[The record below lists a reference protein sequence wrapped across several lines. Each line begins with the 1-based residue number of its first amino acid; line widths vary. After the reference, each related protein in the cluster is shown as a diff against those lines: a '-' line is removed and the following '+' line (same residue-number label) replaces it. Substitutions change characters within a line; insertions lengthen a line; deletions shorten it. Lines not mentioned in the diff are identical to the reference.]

1 MKKTL
6 SLFFCIGFSI
16 AALAQDAYTLSS
28 ESKLTVDGTS
38 TVHSWTV
45 SANKME
51 GKLRVQEATPTAI
64 NFEVAVADIMSER
77 GATMDKKMHAAL
89 KKEEHP
95 KVSFALEQLKTTSTL
110 VGMLT
115 IAGTEKNVEI
125 DAEITSDGGVMK
137 IKGEKKI
144 VLQDFG
150 MEPPT
155 AMFGQIIV
163 GDEVIV
169 KFDLVFSKI

>member
-1 MKKTL
+1 M
-6 SLFFCIGFSI
+6 
-16 AALAQDAYTLSS
+16 AVLAQESYRISS
-28 ESKLTVDGTS
+28 DSQLTIDGTS

-51 GKLRVQEATPTAI
+51 GSLSLQKGSPTAI
-64 NFEVAVADIMSER
+64 NFEVTVAEIRSER

-95 KVSFALEQLKTTSTL
+95 KVSFKLEQIKNTSVL
-110 VGMLT
+110 VGVLA
-115 IAGTEKNVEI
+115 IAGIEKTVEI
-125 DAEITSDGGVMK
+125 DAEIETDGSVMK
-137 IKGEKKI
+137 IKGEQKI
-144 VLQDFG
+144 ILQDFE

-163 GDEVIV
+163 GDEVSV
-169 KFDLVFSKI
+169 KFDLVFERR

>member
-1 MKKTL
+1 MKKII
-6 SLFFCIGFSI
+6 SLFVCLGFSM
-16 AALAQDAYTLSS
+16 AVLAQ
-28 ESKLTVDGTS
+28 ESYRIASDSQLTIDGTS

-51 GKLRVQEATPTAI
+51 GSLSLQNGSPTAI
-64 NFEVAVADIMSER
+64 NFEVPVAEIRSER

-95 KVSFALEQLKTTSTL
+95 KVSFVLEQIKNTSVL
-110 VGMLT
+110 VGVLA
-115 IAGTEKNVEI
+115 IAGIEKTVEI
-125 DAEITSDGGVMK
+125 DAEIETDGSVMK
-137 IKGEKKI
+137 IKGEQKI
-144 VLQDFG
+144 ILQDFE

-163 GDEVIV
+163 GDEVSV
-169 KFDLVFSKI
+169 KFDLVFERR